1 MGMRLCAKTRRAQDG
16 DNPSVK
22 RRTSPSTDLVRFR
35 LDLSRA
41 CSIGPGKI
49 ALLEAIAHTGSLREA
64 ARQLKM
70 SYRRAWL
77 LLDDVNHSFRVPV
90 SEMSVGGAGGG
101 GARLTPF
108 GVELVRRYRATARR
122 IEVAARANFA
132 GIARKAAA
140 TRGRRRAGPRR
151 RATP

>member
-1 MGMRLCAKTRRAQDG
+1 MNM
-16 DNPSVK
+16 
-22 RRTSPSTDLVRFR
+22 VRFR
-35 LDLSRA
+35 LDLTRQ

-49 ALLEAIAHTGSLREA
+49 ELLEAIARTGSLREA

-77 LLDDVNHSFRVPV
+77 LLDDVNHSFTVPV

-108 GVELVRRYRATARR
+108 GVELVRRYRTTARR
-122 IEVAARANFA
+122 IEAAARADFSA
-132 GIARKAAA
+132 IARKAAG
-140 TRGRRRAGPRR
+140 RRSSRKKPGRRR
-151 RATP
+151 TP

>member
-1 MGMRLCAKTRRAQDG
+1 MR
-16 DNPSVK
+16 
-22 RRTSPSTDLVRFR
+22 RRTRADIVRFR
-35 LDLSRA
+35 LDLSPG

-49 ALLEAIAHTGSLREA
+49 ALLEEIARTGSLREA

-77 LLDDVNHSFRVPV
+77 LLDDVNHSFTAPV

-108 GVELVRRYRATARR
+108 GIELVRRYRATARR
-122 IEVAARANFA
+122 IEAAARTDFA
-132 GIARKAAA
+132 AIVRKATGRSR
-140 TRGRRRAGPRR
+140 TRRKPRR
-151 RATP
+151 RGTP

>member
-1 MGMRLCAKTRRAQDG
+1 MRRRARADI
-16 DNPSVK
+16 
-22 RRTSPSTDLVRFR
+22 VRFR
-35 LDLSRA
+35 LDLSSR

-49 ALLEAIAHTGSLREA
+49 ALLEEIARTGSLREA

-77 LLDDVNHSFRVPV
+77 LLDDVNHSFTSPV

-122 IEVAARANFA
+122 IEVAARSDFA
-132 GIARKAAA
+132 AIARKAAGHSR
-140 TRGRRRAGPRR
+140 THKKSGRRG
-151 RATP
+151 TP